1 MQSYSNQSQLPNS
14 RLSGKKPGILVIG
27 TIINCLRASKEPA
40 FPVNFGEIPCEIEP
54 GIPGQE
60 PGHLGKLTGSRRGK
74 LASAAISAVP
84 GMRAG

>member
-1 MQSYSNQSQLPNS
+1 M
-14 RLSGKKPGILVIG
+14 
-27 TIINCLRASKEPA
+27 
-40 FPVNFGEIPCEIEP
+40 NFGEIPCEIEP

-74 LASAAISAVP
+74 PASAAISAVP